1 MGFNPSL
8 PRQDENWEIQVAVL
22 LSFLLQVLLI
32 FLGPTRRRSSAI
44 WSRLTLWF
52 CYLLAD
58 SVAVLAL
65 GLILYNISKREADGM
80 TTANMMI
87 AFWTPFLLLHLGG
100 PDTITA
106 YSLEATSCGSA
117 TSSASSSSSSP
128 PPSSSSAPCRATV
141 SSRIRITL

>member
-1 MGFNPSL
+1 MSQ
-8 PRQDENWEIQVAVL
+8 QDSSWDVQVAVL

-44 WSRLTLWF
+44 WSRLTLWS

-58 SVAVLAL
+58 SIAVLAL
-65 GLILYNISKREADGM
+65 GLILYNVGNISLGGSH
-80 TTANMMI
+80 MML

-106 YSLEATSCGSA
+106 YSLEDNELWLRHLISFLFELFSA
-117 TSSASSSSSSP
+117 AIIFFCS
-128 PPSSSSAPCRATV
+128 
-141 SSRIRITL
+141 L